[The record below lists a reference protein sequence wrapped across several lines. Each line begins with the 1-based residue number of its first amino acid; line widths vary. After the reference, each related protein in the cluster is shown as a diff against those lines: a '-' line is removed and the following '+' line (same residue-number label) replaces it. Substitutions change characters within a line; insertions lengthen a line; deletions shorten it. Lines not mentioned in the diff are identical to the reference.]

1 MLILL
6 QEIEQAVIAEAT
18 SPVATRQVSAPSIED
33 LVNHPVT
40 GSEQA
45 SKLKA
50 SLHATQRAFMK
61 GSSELD
67 NMNILI
73 GAWVY
78 LHDISDA
85 NDMRTIFT
93 NKKSGCERDPAQ
105 YGLSM

>member
-1 MLILL
+1 MEGAADAALVAVTV
-6 QEIEQAVIAEAT
+6 QE
-18 SPVATRQVSAPSIED
+18 SAASGEE

-45 SKLKA
+45 AKLKS

-61 GSSELD
+61 GSSALD

-78 LHDISDA
+78 LHDVADA

-93 NKKSGCERDPAQ
+93 NKKSGCEQDPAQ